1 MTKDYEIYEKNIG
14 CKEKL
19 VFAIYIA
26 YKPLI
31 EKLSKRYAFNS
42 GGRIEAEDFQSEV
55 YLRLYY
61 YANYIKKE
69 KINPDTFMFYAYVK
83 YAIFSVLGRNKKI
96 NINELLLIDNEE
108 AQNLYAAPEQF
119 TPFSMDLNKF
129 YSKLTKRQL
138 KVIKDRQHGIH
149 ENETRKILKI
159 SHGTYQGCIDRTK
172 ELAKEF
178 F

>member
-19 VFAIYIA
+19 VFEIYTA

-31 EKLSKRYAFNS
+31 EKLSKRYSFNS

-61 YANYIKKE
+61 YVNYIKKE
-69 KINPDTFMFYAYVK
+69 KINPETFMFYIYVK
-83 YAIFSVLGRNKKI
+83 YAISSVLEKNKTV
-96 NINELLLIDNEE
+96 NNNELLLIDNEE
-108 AQNLYAAPEQF
+108 AQNLYFAPEIF
-119 TPFSMDLNKF
+119 TPFSLDLNKF

-138 KVIKDRQHGIH
+138 KVIKYRQRGIH

-159 SHGTYQGCIDRTK
+159 SHGTYLGCINRAK